1 MPPLE
6 EKTCIECKTTIKGRV
21 DKKFCSD
28 QCRSA
33 YNNRL
38 NSDETSYVRNINN
51 ILRKNRRILLELNPD
66 GKNRVSRDKLKA
78 KGFDFQHF
86 TSIYKT
92 KDGAQYFYCY
102 EQGYLP
108 IEKDFFLLVVKKE
121 FAS

>member
-1 MPPLE
+1 MQE
-6 EKTCIECKTTIKGRV
+6 IVEKTCLECSSSFRGRV

-38 NSDETSYVRNINN
+38 NTDQTDYVRRVNF

-66 GKNRVSRDKLKA
+66 GKSRVGREKLNV
-78 KGFDFQHF
+78 KGFDFNHF
-86 TSIYKT
+86 TSMYTT
-92 KDGAQYFYCY
+92 KEGAHYYFCY

-108 IEKDFFLLVVKKE
+108 IEKDSFLLVVKKE
-121 FAS
+121 F